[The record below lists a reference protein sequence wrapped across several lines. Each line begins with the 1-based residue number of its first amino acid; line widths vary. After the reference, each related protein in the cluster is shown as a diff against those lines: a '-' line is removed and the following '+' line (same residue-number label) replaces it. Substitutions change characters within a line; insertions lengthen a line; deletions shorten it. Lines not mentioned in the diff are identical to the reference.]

1 MKVAKEAA
9 PMANGDG
16 VGDSPLDDALNS
28 VEREELGGDSG
39 VTSPDESDPF
49 ASSTMET
56 ESPAPKPRGRPR
68 NPNGRAAQRAARA
81 AARNGGA
88 PPVASGKV
96 SDPPV
101 PEITTEFEKI
111 APGAVAE
118 SLKQIDA
125 HIVKHFGTVP
135 LTNEEAQAGGTVLG
149 PVLDHY
155 MPMLAAKGGMWV
167 PAFTWVVMVYG
178 PRAYE
183 VLDNRQRRIE
193 AQKRGVTTG
202 AQSGETDNANFRL
215 ENTAPVRPFS
225 AGSN

>member
-1 MKVAKEAA
+1 
-9 PMANGDG
+9 MANGDG
-16 VGDSPLDDALNS
+16 VSASPLDSALES
-28 VEREELGGDSG
+28 VKLEELGGASG
-39 VTSPDESDPF
+39 AASPDVVDPF
-49 ASSTMET
+49 ATSQVET
-56 ESPAPKPRGRPR
+56 EAPKPRGRPPQ
-68 NPNGRAAQRAARA
+68 PNSRRAQRAARA
-81 AARNGGA
+81 AARGET
-88 PPVASGKV
+88 PTASGKV

-101 PEITTEFEKI
+101 PETQTEFEKI

-135 LTNEEAQAGGTVLG
+135 LTNDEAQAGGTVLG

-167 PAFTWVVMVYG
+167 PAFTWVVMAYG
-178 PRAYE
+178 PRVYE

-193 AQKRGVTTG
+193 AQKRGVTAEARTG
-202 AQSGETDNANFRL
+202 GTDNTNFRL

-225 AGSN
+225 ADSN